1 MEITEQQFRTQ
12 LSEARNIETV
22 KLKEW
27 SDRLKQLLPV
37 YVIEYLFH
45 RKSGVV
51 VDMLQIDENVGFVY
65 DPATLKQGVDMLVKI
80 AEGQTLKGAEDAR
93 LQGMYA
99 NFADP
104 VTRMTYL
111 RAFLDQMDVYAT
123 IGELVVKDLRVVE
136 ASTQDEEMKEILQNR
151 IRNIELRTQTQR
163 RELQERYGRQP
174 H

>member
-1 MEITEQQFRTQ
+1 MEINEQQFRTQ

-151 IRNIELRTQTQR
+151 IRNIEFRTQTQR

>member
-80 AEGQTLKGAEDAR
+80 AEGQTLTRCNPLVR
-93 LQGMYA
+93 LLPYRVPQSSACRSG
-99 NFADP
+99 
-104 VTRMTYL
+104 VGCRLCEYL
-111 RAFLDQMDVYAT
+111 R
-123 IGELVVKDLRVVE
+123 
-136 ASTQDEEMKEILQNR
+136 
-151 IRNIELRTQTQR
+151 
-163 RELQERYGRQP
+163 YGWPFIYR
-174 H
+174 

>member
-93 LQGMYA
+93 LQGM
-99 NFADP
+99 
-104 VTRMTYL
+104 
-111 RAFLDQMDVYAT
+111 
-123 IGELVVKDLRVVE
+123 
-136 ASTQDEEMKEILQNR
+136 
-151 IRNIELRTQTQR
+151 
-163 RELQERYGRQP
+163 
-174 H
+174 